1 MVLDGVL
8 TCTSLTNLLQQMLC
22 FHLNFSNTFTGL
34 WNILRIEVKNFVDV
48 EGVLYHFLSDSQ
60 VHRICMHICF
70 LNKISSFKYTLI
82 CPFKMACHKQ
92 RESDYIRKGGD
103 AERRNWSGY

>member
-22 FHLNFSNTFTGL
+22 FHLIFSITFTGL

-48 EGVLYHFLSDSQ
+48 EGVLYHFLSDSH
-60 VHRICMHICF
+60 VHRICMHVCF
-70 LNKISSFKYTLI
+70 LNKIFSF
-82 CPFKMACHKQ
+82 MH
-92 RESDYIRKGGD
+92 GD
-103 AERRNWSGY
+103 LHLCIQ